1 MQPRLA
7 AISGRLKG
15 AVFNVSDEGTVI
27 GRETSANLCIAES
40 AVSRRHSKLEKS
52 GDDYVINDLDSL
64 NGTFVNDVPVKTR
77 VLQHGDRV
85 RVGESQFLFLL
96 FEGDES
102 SKSSQIEIDERQVL
116 SGSTVQVRFDDA
128 LYLMARDLSAL
139 MKVSTTINA
148 IRGLEELQERLLIL
162 LFEVVPAQRGAILL
176 SAEGSLEPTSV
187 FGLDRAHGKDQ
198 TVIVS
203 RTIIRQVMRDGVSLL
218 TSNTLDP
225 NLGTDSLISAG
236 AMFVMCVPLMMF
248 DHNIGVIYLDSTDPQ
263 DQFNKDHLQLVTA
276 ISGIAAVA
284 IENARQF
291 EWLESENQRLLA
303 DVNIDHNMIGESGP
317 MQRVYHFISKVAP
330 TDSNV
335 LITGESGTGKE
346 LAARAI
352 HRNSKRVQKPFVA
365 VNCAALTESLLESEN
380 QRLLADVNIDHN
392 MIGESGPMQRVY
404 HFISKVAPTDSNVLI
419 TGESGTGKEL
429 AARAIHRNSKRVQK
443 PFVAVNCA
451 ALTESLLESELFGHE
466 KGAFTGAL
474 TQKKGRLEIAEG
486 GTLFLDEIGELSS
499 ALQVK
504 LLRVLQER
512 EFERVGGTQT
522 IKIDI
527 RLIAATNR
535 NLEEAIEAGE
545 FRQDLY
551 YRLNV
556 VSFELPALRDRR
568 EDIPL
573 LANYFADK
581 YSVKC
586 NRKLRGLS
594 PEARARLSAYDWP
607 GNVRELENAM
617 ERALVLGTTDLILPE
632 DLPEALLESE
642 STRTAASAT
651 SYHDAVAQTKKQI
664 ILTAM
669 EKAKGNYTEAA
680 KLLGVHP
687 NYLHRL
693 VRNLNLKDQIKQ

>member
-15 AVFNVSDEGTVI
+15 AVFNIGDEGTVI
-27 GRETSANLCIAES
+27 GRETSVNLCIAES
-40 AVSRRHSKLEKS
+40 AVSRRHSKLEKRD
-52 GDDYVINDLDSL
+52 DDYVITDLDSL

-96 FEGDES
+96 YEGDGS
-102 SKSSQIEIDERQVL
+102 SKSSQIELDEKQVL

-148 IRGLEELQERLLIL
+148 IRGLEELQERLLML
-162 LFEVVPAQRGAILL
+162 LFEVVPAERGAILL
-176 SAEGSLEPTSV
+176 TTENSV
-187 FGLDRAHGKDQ
+187 VPVSMFGLDRAHGKDQ

-203 RTIIRQVMRDGVSLL
+203 NTIARQVMRDGVALL
-218 TSNTLDP
+218 TSGTREQDY
-225 NLGTDSLISAG
+225 GTDSLISAR
-236 AMFVMCVPLMMF
+236 AKSVMCVPLMMLER
-248 DHNIGVIYLDSTDPQ
+248 ILGVVYLDSTNPADV
-263 DQFNKDHLQLVTA
+263 FNKDHLQLVTA

-291 EWLESENQRLLA
+291 EWLENENQRLLA
-303 DVNIDHNMIGESGP
+303 DVNIEHNMVGESGS

-330 TDSNV
+330 TDSTV

-346 LAARAI
+346 LAARSI
-352 HRNSKRVQKPFVA
+352 HRNSKRAQKPFIA
-365 VNCAALTESLLESEN
+365 VNCAALN
-380 QRLLADVNIDHN
+380 
-392 MIGESGPMQRVY
+392 
-404 HFISKVAPTDSNVLI
+404 
-419 TGESGTGKEL
+419 
-429 AARAIHRNSKRVQK
+429 
-443 PFVAVNCA
+443 
-451 ALTESLLESELFGHE
+451 ESLLESELFGHE

-474 TQKKGRLEIAEG
+474 AQKKGRLEIADG
-486 GTLFLDEIGELSS
+486 GTLFLDEIGDLSPS
-499 ALQVK
+499 LQVK

-522 IKIDI
+522 IKVDI

-535 NLEEAIEAGE
+535 NLEDAIESGD

-556 VSFELPALRDRR
+556 VSFEMPALRERR

-573 LANYFADK
+573 LSSYFAEK
-581 YSVKC
+581 YGVKC

-607 GNVRELENAM
+607 GNVRELENAI
-617 ERALVLGTTDLILPE
+617 ERAVVLGTTDFILPE
-632 DLPEALLESE
+632 DLPEALLENE
-642 STRTAASAT
+642 ATAATPPT

-664 ILTAM
+664 ILSAM
-669 EKAKGNYTEAA
+669 DKAKGSYTEAA

-693 VRNLNLKDQIKQ
+693 IRNLNLRDQLPNK